1 MPRNQRAV
9 TSRYLPAA
17 LGLFVL
23 GAAACGSSGG
33 GDTPSGAAGSGGNS
47 AGRAGAG
54 GTGSGA
60 TAGAGGVSA
69 VGAGGTAISG
79 SAGAGGKTG
88 SGAGGVAG
96 GAATG
101 SGGNATAGAGG
112 VVSGAGGGGLSGSAG
127 GSAAGAA
134 GHSSTGGGGTAAG
147 GSGGK
152 SGPGGAGG
160 TTGGTTPDAGA
171 SPDSGSPTTPPASD
185 KSSTLGISA
194 PGSGYHVDGNI
205 PYGPFVMQRLD
216 VIYPNGAG
224 PGGTTTLPG
233 VIMFHGGGWTDN
245 RPQALKA
252 SMSSFFSRFLKH
264 GFIVCNVEY
273 RLADG
278 TANGAI
284 APAADQDALLA
295 AQWFWSYMDYY
306 HVDKTRY
313 VVTGASAGGQLAL
326 MVGMATPAAQ
336 LGPTSPTDYKIAAI
350 VNGYGPSDVTDLL
363 ARNVSF
369 AEQWLPASVP
379 NRAALAKVVSPVTY
393 VRQDVP
399 PLITVQ
405 GMDDTTVPTAESQNL
420 YNLLTAAGAD
430 TALHFVAGAGHG
442 FDTPATAWPDAEAAM
457 FNFLVAHG
465 IGK

>member
-1 MPRNQRAV
+1 M
-9 TSRYLPAA
+9 T
-17 LGLFVL
+17 
-23 GAAACGSSGG
+23 
-33 GDTPSGAAGSGGNS
+33 
-47 AGRAGAG
+47 
-54 GTGSGA
+54 
-60 TAGAGGVSA
+60 
-69 VGAGGTAISG
+69 
-79 SAGAGGKTG
+79 GAGGKTTTGAAG
-88 SGAGGVAG
+88 SASTGAGGTTTGGSAGTNGGVAG
-96 GAATG
+96 T
-101 SGGNATAGAGG
+101 SGGSTAGAG
-112 VVSGAGGGGLSGSAG
+112 
-127 GSAAGAA
+127 
-134 GHSSTGGGGTAAG
+134 GHSSTGGTAGAAVA
-147 GSGGK
+147 GSGGH
-152 SGPGGAGG
+152 SATGGAGG
-160 TTGGTTPDAGA
+160 TSSGKTPDAGA
-171 SPDSGSPTTPPASD
+171 SVDALSPTTPPASD
-185 KSSTLGISA
+185 KTSTLGISA

-205 PYGPFVMQRLD
+205 PYGPYVMQRLD

-252 SMSSFFSRFLKH
+252 SMSSFFDRFLKH

-326 MVGMATPAAQ
+326 MVGMATPAAA
-336 LGPTSPTDYKIAAI
+336 LGPTSPTNYQIAAI

-363 ARNVSF
+363 ARNVSW

-457 FNFLVAHG
+457 FDFLVAHG

>member
-1 MPRNQRAV
+1 MPRENRSLG
-9 TSRYLPAA
+9 SRHLAT
-17 LGLFVL
+17 LGLL
-23 GAAACGSSGG
+23 ALAAAACSSSGG
-33 GDTPSGAAGSGGNS
+33 DSQSGLGGSGGRPS
-47 AGRAGAG
+47 GTTGTGGTGGAATTGAGGTATTGLAGAG
-54 GTGSGA
+54 GAATTGL
-60 TAGAGGVSA
+60 AGAGGAATTGAGGTA
-69 VGAGGTAISG
+69 VGAGG
-79 SAGAGGKTG
+79 
-88 SGAGGVAG
+88 
-96 GAATG
+96 
-101 SGGNATAGAGG
+101 
-112 VVSGAGGGGLSGSAG
+112 AG
-127 GSAAGAA
+127 GSATTGTGGSVGSTAGS
-134 GHSSTGGGGTAAG
+134 GGRSSTGGTAG
-147 GSGGK
+147 GAIGGGGGK
-152 SGPGGAGG
+152 SAPGGAGG
-160 TTGGTTPDAGA
+160 TTTPPDAGV

-224 PGGTTTLPG
+224 PGSATTLPG

-252 SMSSFFSRFLKH
+252 SMSSFFDRFLKH

-278 TANGAI
+278 TANGAL

-336 LGPTSPTDYKIAAI
+336 LGPTSPTNYKIAAI

-363 ARNVSF
+363 ARNVSW

-442 FDTPATAWPDAEAAM
+442 FSTPATAWPDAEAAM

>member
-1 MPRNQRAV
+1 MHQSVVERPLKSLTMPQENRARGA
-9 TSRYLPAA
+9 RYLAA
-17 LGLFVL
+17 VGLCTL
-23 GAAACGSSGG
+23 AAAACSSSGG
-33 GDTPSGAAGSGGNS
+33 DGPNGPGGSGGALLGT
-47 AGRAGAG
+47 AGTKGAG
-54 GTGSGA
+54 GAA
-60 TAGAGGVSA
+60 TT
-69 VGAGGTAISG
+69 GAGGTATPGSG
-79 SAGAGGKTG
+79 GSAMAGAGGG
-88 SGAGGVAG
+88 AMAGAGG
-96 GAATG
+96 GATTG
-101 SGGNATAGAGG
+101 SGGGATGGTGGSVGGSMAGAGG
-112 VVSGAGGGGLSGSAG
+112 HPSSGGTGGGAVGGGGGR
-127 GSAAGAA
+127 
-134 GHSSTGGGGTAAG
+134 
-147 GSGGK
+147 
-152 SGPGGAGG
+152 SGPGG
-160 TTGGTTPDAGA
+160 TTGGSATGGTTADAGA
-171 SPDSGSPTTPPASD
+171 SSDSGSPTTPPASD

-224 PGGTTTLPG
+224 PSGTTTLPG

-363 ARNVSF
+363 ARNVSW
-369 AEQWLPASVP
+369 AVQWLPASVP
-379 NRAALAKVVSPVTY
+379 NRAALALVVSPVTY

>member
-1 MPRNQRAV
+1 MHEDQSEDRAWDGE
-9 TSRYLPAA
+9 TAA
-17 LGLFVL
+17 PVI
-23 GAAACGSSGG
+23 
-33 GDTPSGAAGSGGNS
+33 T
-47 AGRAGAG
+47 GRASRRLLLV
-54 GTGSGA
+54 GSLVLVMA
-60 TAGAGGVSA
+60 SCA
-69 VGAGGTAISG
+69 
-79 SAGAGGKTG
+79 
-88 SGAGGVAG
+88 
-96 GAATG
+96 
-101 SGGNATAGAGG
+101 
-112 VVSGAGGGGLSGSAG
+112 
-127 GSAAGAA
+127 
-134 GHSSTGGGGTAAG
+134 SSSNKDQGG
-147 GSGGK
+147 GSGGVGQ
-152 SGPGGAGG
+152 GPGGSAQGTAGAPSGTGGRPSAVGGPGGGIEAGG
-160 TTGGTTPDAGA
+160 TTGTGTTGSGGSGLTGLGGSGATTTGSGGGLATGGAPGSGGSSPSGAGGAKTGTPDAGTSA
-171 SPDSGSPTTPPASD
+171 DAGPVVTTPPVPD

-194 PGSGYHVDGNI
+194 PGAGYHVDGNI
-205 PYGPFVMQRLD
+205 PYGPFAMQRLD

-224 PGGTTTLPG
+224 PGGTMTLPG

-264 GFIVCNVEY
+264 GFLVCNVEY

-278 TANGAI
+278 TANGAL

-363 ARNVSF
+363 ARNVSW
-369 AEQWLPASVP
+369 AVQWLPASTP
-379 NRAALAKVVSPVTY
+379 NRAALAKDVSPVTY
-393 VRQDVP
+393 VRQDLP

-405 GMDDTTVPTAESQNL
+405 GADDTTVPTAESQNL

-442 FDTPATAWPDAEAAM
+442 FTTPATAWPDAETTM
-457 FNFLVAHG
+457 FNFLVQHG